1 MGGPRRLGVTGPL
14 GEYGAGFAAVLRER
28 GYVRPAAGHQV
39 ALMVEVSAWLAEA
52 SLDASGLTSSA
63 ATQFV
68 AERLVAGQHRY
79 VTAAALAPLLG
90 YLRELGVAPPAEP
103 AVGVGPVEELL
114 ARFGRYLL
122 GERGLTAG
130 TVRGYVDAVRP
141 FLVGRLEGGQLDLVG
156 LSAGDV
162 TRFVVA
168 ACPGRAPGPAKLIV
182 SALRSL
188 LGFLHVDG
196 VVAVSLSAAVPS
208 VAARRLAGLPRP
220 LTGPEVRVLLRV
232 CDRRTT
238 VGRRDYAM
246 VVLLSR
252 LGLRSGEVARLAL
265 DDIDWRAGE
274 IVVSGKG
281 SRIERLPLPAD
292 VGEAV
297 AGYLR
302 RGRPASAQGRT
313 VFVRVRAPHRG
324 LSSGGVTQAVFA
336 AGQRAGLGAVYAH
349 RLRHSAATAMLAGG
363 APLAEIGQ
371 VLRHRRVL
379 TTAIYAK
386 VDVAS
391 LATIVRPW
399 PTGTR

>member
-1 MGGPRRLGVTGPL
+1 
-14 GEYGAGFAAVLRER
+14 
-28 GYVRPAAGHQV
+28 
-39 ALMVEVSAWLAEA
+39 MVEVSGWLAAA
-52 SLDASGLTSSA
+52 SLDVSGLTSVT

-79 VTAAALAPLLG
+79 VTAAALVPLLG

-103 AVGVGPVEELL
+103 VVGVGPVEELL

-122 GERGLTAG
+122 AERGLTSG
-130 TVRGYVDAVRP
+130 TVRGYIDAVRP
-141 FLVGRLEGGQLDLVG
+141 FLVGRLQGEQLELVG

-168 ACPGRAPGPAKLIV
+168 SCPGRPPGPAKLIV

-188 LGFLHVDG
+188 LGFLHLDG
-196 VVAVSLSAAVPS
+196 VLAVSLSAAVPS
-208 VAARRLAGLPRP
+208 VASWRLAGLPRP
-220 LTGPEVRVLLRV
+220 LTAAEVSALLRV

-246 VVLLSR
+246 VTLLSR

-281 SRIERLPLPAD
+281 SRVERLPLPAD

-313 VFVRVRAPHRG
+313 VFVRVRAPHRE
-324 LSSGGVTQAVFA
+324 LTSTGVTQVVFA
-336 AGQRAGLGAVYAH
+336 AGQRAGLGTVYGH

-363 APLAEIGQ
+363 APLSEIGQ

-386 VDVAS
+386 VDAAS
-391 LATIVRPW
+391 LATMVRPW
-399 PTGTR
+399 PTSTP

>member
-1 MGGPRRLGVTGPL
+1 MGGPRRPGVTGPL
-14 GEYGAGFAAVLRER
+14 EEYEAGFVVLSGQQ
-28 GYVRPAAGHQV
+28 GYGRPAAGHQL
-39 ALMVEVSAWLAEA
+39 ALMVEVSGWLAAA
-52 SLDASGLTSSA
+52 SLDVSGLTSAVA
-63 ATQFV
+63 AEFV

-90 YLRELGVAPPAEP
+90 YLRDLGVAPPAEP
-103 AVGVGPVEELL
+103 AAEVGPVEELL
-114 ARFGRYLL
+114 ARFGRYLRA
-122 GERGLTAG
+122 ERGLTSG
-130 TVRGYVDAVRP
+130 TARGYIDAVRP
-141 FLVGRLEGGQLDLVG
+141 FLVGRLRDGQLDLGG

-168 ACPGRAPGPAKLIV
+168 SCPGRAPGPAKLIV

-196 VVAVSLSAAVPS
+196 TLAVSLSSAVPS

-220 LTGPEVRVLLRV
+220 LTASEVRALLEA

-238 VGRRDYAM
+238 VGRRDYARG
-246 VVLLSR
+246 VLLSR

-399 PTGTR
+399 PTGAR